1 MTQIVSS
8 FEMIYSNSFESINSI
23 ETTLT
28 KESINV
34 PMFKKYKKKS
44 INTKIILDEE
54 NDIVMLIHNIIN
66 TLKLNNISYILKKN
80 YKFNCCYSD
89 NHICLLF
96 NIYLS
101 IIPNKP
107 NEFILEAIHKKGNK
121 KFLIEIFNAIIN
133 NSKINNTQYDN
144 KNSILSNP
152 YINNIIND
160 YIKMFNLYF
169 INNQQESYYKILCNL
184 NELSSKKDYHSYLI
198 NNNTHIIILN
208 LINVNELLTNNDIIC
223 HILALSCLL
232 TLSENDMFKKEI
244 KITHFNNIKKT
255 TKKYINEIIDN
266 KITKIIVNLQN

>member
-1 MTQIVSS
+1 
-8 FEMIYSNSFESINSI
+8 
-23 ETTLT
+23 
-28 KESINV
+28 
-34 PMFKKYKKKS
+34 
-44 INTKIILDEE
+44 
-54 NDIVMLIHNIIN
+54 
-66 TLKLNNISYILKKN
+66 
-80 YKFNCCYSD
+80 
-89 NHICLLF
+89 LF